1 MESTYIL
8 YSRYEDGALPV
19 QIKESGEGK
28 RKRYELKIGDLIYK
42 SVKDFLKQSKSKAAT
57 TFFNYFRVNTRKDL
71 TIYKI
76 LENIKTYKDSC
87 TSYKPDND
95 DLLLDEVGDVLESP
109 QTVSNMGIDIVKKK
123 KDIEKIF
130 YAYYAKRAVSEG
142 LSVEDLLQEVFKG
155 LLVRNKGKGAWNP
168 SRGSFG
174 SYVHMVSGSVYKNFR
189 KKEIKRGM
197 KEKGEIPKN
206 YTESSTEDSDYSNEA
221 MIMNDFKKWIK
232 TKRGMSDSVIS
243 IVELLSSGKKK
254 KEIAEELGI
263 NSTSLHKAIDGLKLK
278 INEFLSMK

>member
-8 YSRYEDGALPV
+8 YSRYEDGSLPV
-19 QIKESGEGK
+19 QIKEKGEGK
-28 RKRYELKIGDLIYK
+28 RKRYELKIGEFVYN

-57 TFFNYFRVNTRKDL
+57 TFFNYFRVNTKTDM
-71 TIYKI
+71 TIYRI
-76 LENIKTYKDSC
+76 LENIKTYKETCAACNADNSELVVDDESV
-87 TSYKPDND
+87 TSP
-95 DLLLDEVGDVLESP
+95 
-109 QTVSNMGIDIVKKK
+109 SNTGIDIVKKK

-174 SYVHMVSGSVYKNFR
+174 SYVHMVAGSVYKNFR

-197 KEKGEIPKN
+197 KEKAEIPKN
-206 YTESSTEDSDYSNEA
+206 YTENSTEDSDYSNEE
-221 MIMNDFKKWIK
+221 MIMSDFKKWIK
-232 TKRGMSDSVIS
+232 TKRGMGDSVVS

-278 INEFLSMK
+278 INEFLSLK